1 MSFIRKIKRNG
12 RVYLAEVEN
21 YRDAGKVKQ
30 RHIKYLGL
38 SPETNE
44 DSFQLYSRD
53 VTVDSVKVHGPVIV
67 LESLARELGLFEILG
82 DIAHFIF
89 VKKKYI

>member
-21 YRDAGKVKQ
+21 YRDGGKVKQ
-30 RHIKYLGL
+30 RHLKYLGL
-38 SPETNE
+38 SPESNE
-44 DSFQLYSRD
+44 NSSQLYSKD
-53 VTVDSVKVHGPVIV
+53 VSVDSVKVHGPIIV

-82 DIAHFIF
+82 DIAPPF
-89 VKKKYI
+89 